1 MSRPVRGPADAD
13 AIALD
18 LHAFADTLASLL
30 PTLLFTRDRDSLVRW
45 CRARSW
51 VDNALSGELVPDL
64 PALAVAVGS
73 LALRASDATGTAHP
87 EPGE

>member
-1 MSRPVRGPADAD
+1 MSRRARLPDTADAT
-13 AIALD
+13 ALD
-18 LHAFADTLASLL
+18 LQDCGDALAGLL

-51 VDNALSGELVPDL
+51 VDNALSGELRPDL

-73 LALRASDATGTAHP
+73 LALRASDAIGTPHLK
-87 EPGE
+87 PGE